1 MAKVQDSTQYRN
13 INVGDDM
20 PDGSKVVRVSRSYP
34 GGRDST
40 TRLTTSNGNREV
52 VYGAE
57 SGSDTYGD
65 SVARAN
71 AMHELEDHS

>member
-13 INVGDDM
+13 INVGDYM
-20 PDGSKVVRVSRSYP
+20 PDGSKVVCVSRSYP

-40 TRLTTSNGNREV
+40 IRLTTDNGNREV

-57 SGSDTYGD
+57 RSHDTYGD
-65 SVARAN
+65 SVARAK
-71 AMHELEDHS
+71 AMHKLEDHS